1 MKDYSGYIL
10 AAYGF
15 AAVLIGFIVVKIA
28 LDYRDLKAKLARFGD
43 QGTTL

>member
-15 AAVLIGFIVVKIA
+15 AAVLIGFIVGKIA
-28 LDYRDLKAKLARFGD
+28 LDYRELKQKLERFGD
-43 QGTTL
+43 EGKGL